1 MSTQRRK
8 RVLKKII
15 FVGDPDV
22 GKTSFLY
29 MYLEKKFQ
37 NRRSTIGADFA
48 TKEVL
53 INDTPVTLQIWDTAG
68 REKWAHP
75 GIAFF
80 RGADGVIMFY
90 DTTNK
95 RSFEN
100 IAKWREDILKHAQNA
115 SVILVGTKTDLENK
129 RQVRMEDA
137 EELAQAWNIPCI
149 EVSSKEDLGVQ
160 EAVRLLLDQM
170 QLYEFFVSLLNST
183 EMRKKKNLF
192 TIILLLLL
200 LCGNPLVRG
209 CIRGFNPLLLWKT
222 NHPFPKK
229 GNQQALQTRTQN
241 LFQEIKYH
249 SL

>member
-170 QLYEFFVSLLNST
+170 QLDEEEEELVHNNPPPAPSLWQSVGSWMYSWFQPTPVVEDKPPLSKEVQPAST
-183 EMRKKKNLF
+183 PNKNTKSLP
-192 TIILLLLL
+192 
-200 LCGNPLVRG
+200 GN
-209 CIRGFNPLLLWKT
+209 
-222 NHPFPKK
+222 
-229 GNQQALQTRTQN
+229 
-241 LFQEIKYH
+241 
-249 SL
+249 